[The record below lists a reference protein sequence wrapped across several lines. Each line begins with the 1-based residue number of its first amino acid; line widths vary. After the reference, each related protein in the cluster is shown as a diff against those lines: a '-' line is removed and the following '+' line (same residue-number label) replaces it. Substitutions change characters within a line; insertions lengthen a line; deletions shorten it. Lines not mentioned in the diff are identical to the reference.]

1 MTKTF
6 SLIIFF
12 LLMLR
17 GIVYAAPSDNPW
29 ASFDKAPLTIIY
41 PDNPALSNP
50 PFLHWQA
57 QPDAA
62 RYDVR
67 LSSGGKNFTW
77 NTTRNF
83 YTPVNDLDSGATWT
97 LEIIALDK
105 DNKTLGLSQ
114 KKFFMGKTGL
124 GLNLDLN
131 TLKFTKGAL
140 FYPSEAELKKLEA
153 KDGWTSP
160 YKERLISYASEP
172 LTTALLTLK
181 EPPRYKDNTWNLEQ
195 WKQKNDAAFAVRGY
209 VVPASL
215 SWLMTGDRA
224 LLANVKKICLET
236 AEWDPVGGS
245 GLWDND
251 HSAQALIFSLST
263 AYNLLQNEWTPAE
276 KEKILQCIKLR
287 AEDFYKFQNPFL
299 KKTVAAGLMNDP
311 DNNHPWFCTA
321 GMGIGAMALMG
332 EDPKAEELLSFAAQ
346 LFYGVYFP
354 RGGSYGE
361 WHEGIDYWSYT
372 LYFVFQFND
381 ALKAA
386 TGVDLYRHPWMKS
399 TAFFKIYTHPPQGG
413 YVPFGDSK
421 NHAPDAFDKLVM
433 MRMASVYHDTL
444 AWRYVNAIPNEIKKG
459 FLADA
464 LLWDSPEPAVMIRET
479 NAPFAFHYK
488 DIGWV
493 VSNNN
498 IFEADKR
505 VLFAMR
511 CGKVFGT
518 GAHSHGDQNHF
529 IITAGNDRLIWDA
542 GYYDWHGSPHHK
554 AFTVQTLAHNA
565 ILIDGEGQQIFKT
578 GTDGKIK
585 EFMLHGKSLTVQGDA
600 SNPAIYGGRV
610 QKFLRAIKYDNERD
624 FIIRDEII
632 ATKPSRI
639 SWLLHSDFPINYDA
653 ASGAIIIRGNQYQLS
668 GRFET
673 SVAVEAALSDS
684 FPVDPNPP
692 LPKQYHLEIKTKE
705 AVREW
710 SPALILALD
719 TAIRK

>member
-1 MTKTF
+1 MRLMIATLLVAWVF
-6 SLIIFF
+6 SAS
-12 LLMLR
+12 
-17 GIVYAAPSDNPW
+17 VNAAPSENPW
-29 ASFDKAPLTIIY
+29 ASFDKPPLTIIY

-57 QPDAA
+57 QPDAD
-62 RYDVR
+62 RYSVH
-67 LSSGGKNFTW
+67 LSSGARNFSWRT
-77 NTTRNF
+77 NHNF

-97 LEIIALDK
+97 LVITAFDKSNKAL
-105 DNKTLGLSQ
+105 GSSQ
-114 KKFFMGKTGL
+114 KNFFVDKKGA

-131 TLKFTKGAL
+131 NLSFEKGRL
-140 FYPSEAELKKLEA
+140 FYPSEEQLKTLKAES
-153 KDGWTSP
+153 GWTPP
-160 YKERLISYASEP
+160 YKSKLITYAQEP

-181 EPPRYKDNTWNLEQ
+181 EQPSYKDNTWNLEQ
-195 WKQKNDAAFAVRGY
+195 WKLKNDAAFAVRGY

-215 SWLMTGDRA
+215 AWRLTGDRA
-224 LLANVKKICLET
+224 LLANVKKFCLQV
-236 AEWDPVGGS
+236 ADWDPVGGS

-251 HSAQALIFSLST
+251 HSAQALIFSLSI
-263 AYNLLQNEWTPAE
+263 AYNLLQGEWTPAE
-276 KEKILQCIKLR
+276 KEKILRCIKLR

-332 EDPKAEELLSFAAQ
+332 EDPMAEEWLSFAAQ

-354 RGGSYGE
+354 RGGAFGE

-433 MRMASVYHDTL
+433 MRMASVYDDLL
-444 AWRYVNAIPNEIKKG
+444 AWRYVDAIPNEIKKS
-459 FLADA
+459 FLYDA
-464 LLWDSPEPAVMIRET
+464 LLWDAPRPEASAGDAQ
-479 NAPFAFHYK
+479 APFAFHYK

-498 IFEADKR
+498 IFDAEKR

-529 IITAGNDRLIWDA
+529 IITAGSDRLIWDA

-554 AFTVQTLAHNA
+554 AFTIQTRAHNA
-565 ILIDGEGQQIFKT
+565 ILIDGEGQQLFTK
-578 GTDGKIK
+578 GTDGRIA
-585 EFMLHGKSLTVQGDA
+585 EFAVNGKSLSVVGDA
-600 SNPAIYGGRV
+600 SNPIIYGGRV
-610 QKFLRAIKYDNERD
+610 QKYLRSIKYENEQD
-624 FIIRDEII
+624 FVIRDEII
-632 ATKPSRI
+632 LMKPGRI
-639 SWLLHSDFPINYDA
+639 SWLLHSDFPIIYEA
-653 ASGAIIIRGNQYQLS
+653 EKGTISIKGKQYQLS

-673 SVAVEAALSDS
+673 AVAVESKMSDQ

-710 SPALILALD
+710 SPALILALESK
-719 TAIRK
+719 RQ